1 MTIEANPQRL
11 QDARDWAHDCA
22 AEAGLGEAECFQVRL
37 AMSEA
42 VTNAIEHGSHDPAD
56 EIRIE
61 VFVRDGSLTFE
72 VSDTGTFAAPLG
84 HSNLDDEGGRGLEVL
99 AIVMD
104 EVHITAGG
112 DGSVLRFAKR
122 LEPEPL

>member
-1 MTIEANPQRL
+1 MTIEAHPQRL
-11 QDARDWAHDCA
+11 QEARDWAEDRA
-22 AEAGLGEAECFQVRL
+22 AEAGLDEAECFQVRL

-42 VTNAIEHGSHDPAD
+42 VTNAIDHGSRDSTD

-61 VFVRDGSLTFE
+61 SSVHDGSLTFE
-72 VSDTGTFAAPLG
+72 VSDTGTFVASLSP
-84 HSNLDDEGGRGLEVL
+84 STFEDEGGRGLEVL

-122 LEPEPL
+122 LEPL

>member
-1 MTIEANPQRL
+1 MTIEADPLRL
-11 QDARDWAHDCA
+11 QEARDWAHDRA
-22 AEAGLGEAECFQVRL
+22 IEAGLGETECFQVRL

-42 VTNAIEHGSHDPAD
+42 VTNAIEHGSRDPAD

-61 VFVRDGSLTFE
+61 AFVRDGALMFE
-72 VSDTGTFAAPLG
+72 VSDTGTFVAPLG
-84 HSNLDDEGGRGLEVL
+84 PSTFEDEDGRGLEVL

-104 EVHITAGG
+104 EVHVTAGG

-122 LEPEPL
+122 L